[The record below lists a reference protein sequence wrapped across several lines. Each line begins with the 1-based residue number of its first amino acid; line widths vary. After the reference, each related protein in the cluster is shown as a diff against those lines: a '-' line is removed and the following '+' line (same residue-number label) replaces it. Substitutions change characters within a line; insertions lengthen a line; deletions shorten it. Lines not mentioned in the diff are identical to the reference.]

1 MSSNELPFIKK
12 FKIDNKFYIYDVN
25 TNAFLK
31 VDELVYYLIDKGES
45 NHPEDLRI
53 LKKYPK
59 KKKEE
64 VIKNIDLMRKK
75 GYFSNHRPKITC
87 LHTLTK
93 DALIDYI
100 KDILNNRLYKITIV
114 LDERCNMRCRYCAYS
129 GIYLYNRKHSNKSMT
144 PKVMRQAVDFY
155 FSHSSAN
162 DEKNLSIYGGE
173 PLYNYGLL
181 KELVDYVKVKYTENA
196 QYNMTTNGTLLDN
209 EKIDFLVKNQF
220 SLLISIDGPKDI
232 HDQYRVFRNGKGTFD
247 CIIRNL
253 KKMKALYPE
262 YYQTKVRFNIVIHPP
277 LNFDRINE
285 FIYDPGIK
293 PASIRFSDLN
303 NHFTTFFK
311 QFNSDQME
319 AFRRN
324 KRNIRN
330 SFYRKVINNEELN
343 EVEKSLFRTK
353 FLYIH
358 RRDMNRLPDLYPS
371 NGQCILGERT
381 LFVNIDGSLN
391 FCSRID
397 DSFNL
402 GNVFTGYD
410 YKSIEKIYFDMESL
424 FSEKCFGCWAIR
436 FCMKCINDINKNGE
450 VNKEVFNRICS
461 SRKETILNEIK
472 DYINIRESNFHALDY
487 LEEVSIS

>member
-155 FSHSSAN
+155 FSHSSA
-162 DEKNLSIYGGE
+162 
-173 PLYNYGLL
+173 
-181 KELVDYVKVKYTENA
+181 
-196 QYNMTTNGTLLDN
+196 
-209 EKIDFLVKNQF
+209 
-220 SLLISIDGPKDI
+220 
-232 HDQYRVFRNGKGTFD
+232 
-247 CIIRNL
+247 IRNL